1 MFAANPAV
9 RPTTDDILPNGD
21 DMNDPSP
28 ALQRLGAALDSGN
41 RDAVMACFSPGATV
55 DVLTGHKRMT
65 FTGKSLGGAVEKL
78 LAGFD
83 KITLTPSTR
92 QVVGPQ
98 VVEEAVLSGSHTG
111 SFAGAEPT
119 QGRVHVNVKLT
130 ATAGP
135 DSMLQSLRV
144 DADSRA
150 LFAQIADSGD
160 IIGVGGRLIAGARER
175 HNGVRV
181 IDAPRP
187 PAGHETP
194 PSDAGMPTNA
204 KESSSRWPGLTSGS
218 KPSAGPAKGDGAP
231 PISRGSRRKWAALTA
246 VPVLLLIV
254 FLTWRQGSSGPSLAA
269 DHPATSPTSTST
281 PSATPTTPATTP
293 KPTAPTSLPVIAT
306 EAPKSVPHVQ
316 AGQQLVLR
324 SDVLFALNSAALT
337 PAAKTAVTTL
347 ATQIRSSR
355 VTGTIQ
361 INGYTDNLGSIA
373 YDLALSQA
381 RALAV
386 AQVLQAGLAGQQVTL
401 APQGFGQA
409 SPVTPNT
416 TDPNRAR
423 NRRVTIVLPTPR

>member
-1 MFAANPAV
+1 
-9 RPTTDDILPNGD
+9 
-21 DMNDPSP
+21 MNDPSP

-41 RDAVMACFSPGATV
+41 RDAVMACFSPDATV
-55 DVLTGHKRMT
+55 DVLTGHKRMA
-65 FTGKSLGGAVEKL
+65 FTGKTLGEAVDKL

-83 KITLTPSTR
+83 KITLTPNTR
-92 QVVGPQ
+92 QVVGLQ

-119 QGRVHVNVKLT
+119 QGKVHVNVKLT

-135 DSMLQSLRV
+135 DSKLKSLRV
-144 DADSRA
+144 DADARA

-187 PAGHETP
+187 SAGQAAPASNVATP
-194 PSDAGMPTNA
+194 PSPKKSPGRWAGLT
-204 KESSSRWPGLTSGS
+204 PGL
-218 KPSAGPAKGDGAP
+218 KPAEAPSAGSGTQPGAKK
-231 PISRGSRRKWAALTA
+231 SRIKWAALTA
-246 VPVLLLIV
+246 LPVLLLIV
-254 FLTWRQGSSGPSLAA
+254 FLTWRSGSSGPSLAA
-269 DHPATSPTSTST
+269 ADHPAPSPTSTSSPTTTPRAPTPT
-281 PSATPTTPATTP
+281 PS
-293 KPTAPTSLPVIAT
+293 TALPVIAT
-306 EAPKSVPHVQ
+306 AAPKSVPHVQ

-324 SDVLFALNSAALT
+324 SDVLFGLNSAALT
-337 PAAKTAVTTL
+337 PSAKAAVTTL
-347 ATQIRSSR
+347 ATQISSSH

-361 INGYTDNLGSIA
+361 INGYTDNLGTV
-373 YDLALSQA
+373 DKNLALSQA

-386 AQVLQAGLAGQQVTL
+386 AQVLQAGLAGQSVTL

-409 SPVTPNT
+409 SPVAPNT

>member
-1 MFAANPAV
+1 MIASNYAA
-9 RPTTDDILPNGD
+9 RGSTDDILRNGD

-41 RDAVMACFSPGATV
+41 RDAVMACFSPDATV
-55 DVLTGHKRMT
+55 DVLTGHKRMA
-65 FTGKSLGGAVEKL
+65 FTGKTLGEAVDTL

-83 KITLTPSTR
+83 KITLTPNTR

-98 VVEEAVLSGSHTG
+98 LVEEAVLSGSHTG

-119 QGRVHVNVKLT
+119 QGKVHVNVKLT

-135 DSMLQSLRV
+135 DSKLKSLRV
-144 DADSRA
+144 DSDTRA

-187 PAGHETP
+187 PVGHEAPASNVTTP
-194 PSDAGMPTNA
+194 LNPKKSPG
-204 KESSSRWPGLTSGS
+204 RWGGLTRGT
-218 KPSAGPAKGDGAP
+218 KPAEAPSAGSGPQPGAKK
-231 PISRGSRRKWAALTA
+231 SRIKWAALA
-246 VPVLLLIV
+246 ALPVLLLIV
-254 FLTWRQGSSGPSLAA
+254 FLTWRNGSSGPSLAA
-269 DHPATSPTSTST
+269 ADHPAPSPTSTSRPT
-281 PSATPTTPATTP
+281 TTPTAP
-293 KPTAPTSLPVIAT
+293 KPTPKAKVALPVIAT
-306 EAPKSVPHVQ
+306 AAPKSVPHVQ

-324 SDVLFALNSAALT
+324 SDVLFGLNSAALT
-337 PAAKTAVTTL
+337 PSAKTAVTTL
-347 ATQIRSSR
+347 ATQISSSH

-361 INGYTDNLGSIA
+361 INGYTDNLGTV
-373 YDLALSQA
+373 DKNLALSQA

-386 AQVLQAGLAGQQVTL
+386 AEVLQAGLAGQSVTL

-409 SPVTPNT
+409 SPVAPNT
-416 TDPNRAR
+416 TNPNRAR

>member
-1 MFAANPAV
+1 MFVANPAE
-9 RPTTDDILPNGD
+9 PPMADDILLSGD

-41 RDAVMACFSPGATV
+41 RDAVMACFSPDSTV
-55 DVLTGHKRMT
+55 DLLTGHERMA
-65 FTGKSLGGAVEKL
+65 FTGKTLGEAVERL
-78 LAGFD
+78 LAGFGG
-83 KITLTPSTR
+83 ITLTPNTR
-92 QVVGPQ
+92 QVVGSQ
-98 VVEEAVLSGSHTG
+98 VVEECVISGSHTG

-119 QGRVHVNVKLT
+119 QGKVHVNVKLT

-144 DADSRA
+144 DADTRA

-187 PAGHETP
+187 TAGHETP
-194 PSDAGMPTNA
+194 ASDAGIPTSA
-204 KESSSRWPGLTSGS
+204 KKSSSRWPGLASGS
-218 KPSAGPAKGDGAP
+218 NPSAGPAKGDGAP
-231 PISRGSRRKWAALTA
+231 PNTKGSRRKRVAFTT

-254 FLTWRQGSSGPSLAA
+254 FLTWRQGSSQPSLAA
-269 DHPATSPTSTST
+269 DHPASSPTSTST
-281 PSATPTTPATTP
+281 PSATTTKPAPTPTA
-293 KPTAPTSLPVIAT
+293 TAPTSLPVIAT
-306 EAPKSVPHVQ
+306 EAPRSVPHVQ

-347 ATQIRSSR
+347 ATQILSSH

-361 INGYTDNLGSIA
+361 INGYTDNLGSTA

-401 APQGFGQA
+401 APQGFGQT
-409 SPVTPNT
+409 SPVAPNT